1 MAIVLK
7 FVYAKAYWSI
17 TVTVEGMATDS
28 SLVHDIKALLL
39 MVESELGRIVA
50 ESKELQ
56 PWNAL
61 LPSVMSVLGS
71 VIEMSDVNQNELE
84 PIEVMPSGKEMEV
97 MLESRNA
104 WLSVCVKVEGKW
116 TVCSAVMYAKAPC
129 ARNVTPSG
137 SDTLVMAVQPAN
149 AHAGT

>member
-71 VIEMSDVNQNELE
+71 VIEMR
-84 PIEVMPSGKEMEV
+84 PSGKEMEV

-149 AHAGT
+149 AQAGT